1 MTFVLKRRCEDHL
14 ATTRQAERPR
24 AIAFVDDRDATNL
37 HVIAGC
43 DAHLHADP
51 DAMIATVE
59 LGQVRMEDDARILGE
74 DAGRLSPY
82 RPDQAA
88 VLVAN
93 IDPEA
98 VVVARCVG

>member
-1 MTFVLKRRCEDHL
+1 
-14 ATTRQAERPR
+14 
-24 AIAFVDDRDATNL
+24 
-37 HVIAGC
+37 
-43 DAHLHADP
+43 
-51 DAMIATVE
+51 MIATVE